1 MNFMLNMKQ
10 SINEIKRMQQLA
22 GILSEAQNEK
32 DIEISI
38 DSAEEITLKGKELDS
53 DELGTNKKYRDAIL
67 SAPDKSFMY
76 KGKPATITAVDLKNG
91 YVDEPKIYLT
101 TYTD

>member
-1 MNFMLNMKQ
+1 MKQ

-38 DSAEEITLKGKELDS
+38 DSAETITLNGKELDS
-53 DELGTNKKYRDAIL
+53 EKLGTDKKYRDTIL
-67 SAPDKSFMY
+67 KAPEKAFMY
-76 KGKPATITAVDLKNG
+76 KGKPATITAVDLKDG

-101 TYTD
+101 TYID